1 MIDTELGVEKRTAI
15 QPTDTALYHFSGR
28 DLAVLQKDWPKQM
41 ELANM
46 REGGFCLRGVCPHC
60 RRDAAFET
68 VTKPYMEPTGA
79 VIVGTQIVG
88 ALRCVACNDYILGI
102 LKMVP
107 ASHRGFTP
115 AYKCHYPV
123 EKPIQS
129 DNEDIPKNI
138 IDDFNEALRCKSVDA
153 YNATAEM
160 CRRALQASCLSL
172 GADPKLSLDK
182 QIEWLASQGKIII
195 SLQQMA
201 HKVRLGGNR
210 GAHPPDDPSRES
222 PLGPEEA
229 EALVT
234 FTWEYLKAI
243 YVTPSELA
251 RFDFSRSASKK
262 LKA

>member
-1 MIDTELGVEKRTAI
+1 
-15 QPTDTALYHFSGR
+15 
-28 DLAVLQKDWPKQM
+28 M
-41 ELANM
+41 ELANVWQ
-46 REGGFCLRGVCPHC
+46 GGFGLRGVCPHC
-60 RRDAAFET
+60 GRDAAFGT
-68 VTKPYMEPTGA
+68 VTNTYMEPADEKTVGA
-79 VIVGTQIVG
+79 HIVG
-88 ALRCVACNDYILGI
+88 ALRCVACNEYILGI
-102 LKMVP
+102 LEMVP
-107 ASHRGFTP
+107 ASYGGFTP
-115 AYKCHYPV
+115 VYKCHYPV
-123 EKPIQS
+123 EKPIQL

-138 IDDFNEALRCKSVDA
+138 IDDFNEALRCKSGGA

-172 GADPKLSLDK
+172 GADPKLNLDK
-182 QIEWLASQGKIII
+182 QIDWLASQGKIII

-210 GAHPPDDPSRES
+210 GAHPPDDPSQES
-222 PLGPEEA
+222 PLGPEQA

-262 LKA
+262 LKP